1 MTDKYSASKKLAL
14 SIGATPFA
22 AFNFGGNYLINDSL
36 QRIESEQGIDKA
48 QEIAKHIVT
57 EYPKIGI
64 AKILMYG
71 CKEAAKEY
79 LDNVQGDK

>member
-1 MTDKYSASKKLAL
+1 MVKTTALAL
-14 SIGATPFA
+14 SIGAAPFA

-36 QRIESEQGIDKA
+36 QRIEREKGVDKA
-48 QEIAKHIVT
+48 QEIAKYIVT
-57 EYPKIGI
+57 EYPKIGM

-79 LDNVQGDK
+79 LDNIHGDK